1 MFEGSANVPEGKYD
15 QWLEAAGGENNGS
28 TTTDRTNY
36 WINVPSNALEL
47 ALFLESD
54 RMAYLLNT
62 MSKERVDGQRDV
74 VKNERRQSYEN
85 RPYGMAFMVLSENLY
100 PPDHPYHWPTIGS
113 MADLSAASY
122 EDVVEFFKTY
132 YAPNNA
138 SLCIGGDIDP
148 VKARTLVEKW
158 FAEVPA
164 GKPVPPVAPPSAFL
178 GEEKRLMFEDKVSL
192 PRLYM
197 AWQSPRAFAP
207 GDAELDVLANVLA
220 GGKNSRLYKRLVY
233 DMQIAQD
240 VSAYQAS
247 SMLGSMY
254 LISATARSGH
264 TLGEIEK
271 VIQEEVE
278 RIKLVPPSQ
287 REVDRAVNQ
296 YESGFLD
303 RLESIGG
310 FGGKADQ
317 LNWYYV
323 QTGNPDYFNEDLA
336 RYRAVDPQDIS
347 TAAMTTLPWIFAC
360 MAERVYCGRTLE
372 ITVGSV
378 RPGSLDSCTRAGGS
392 LRGSVCLRPSRRISF
407 RPFFPRMVPLI
418 PVLAYPS
425 APWIRPKASI
435 GDRPRR
441 SSVIELDGSA
451 SGKVTS
457 APISSERRF
466 RTSRRG
472 TRSSFHCIPAKG
484 SFSLST
490 NCRSAGTGGGTAVEV
505 TTRVAPLRL
514 QRQPTMS
521 QTASSAVRA
530 RTFESR
536 SVTSSCETF
545 GSSSILHPML
555 SASWPST

>member
-1 MFEGSANVPEGKYD
+1 MKQLIAGLLLLVPLCADAQGTRLTVPYTRFTLANGLTVILHEDHTTPTVSVNVYYHVGSGSEKPGRTGFAHLFEHLMFEGSANVPEGKYD

-28 TTTDRTNY
+28 TNTDRTNY
-36 WINVPSNALEL
+36 WINIPSNALEL

-85 RPYGMAFMVLSENLY
+85 RPYGMTYVVLSENLY

-122 EDVVEFFKTY
+122 EDVVEFFKKY

-148 VKARTLVEKW
+148 VKTRALVEKW

-192 PRLYM
+192 PRLTM
-197 AWQSPRAFAP
+197 VWQSPRAFSP
-207 GDAELDVLANVLA
+207 GDAELDILSNILA

-233 DMQIAQD
+233 EMQIAQD
-240 VSAYQAS
+240 VSAYQGS
-247 SMLGSMY
+247 SMLGSMF
-254 LISATARSGH
+254 LISATARSGR
-264 TLGEIEK
+264 TLGEIER
-271 VIQEEVE
+271 VIQEEVDRLKAE
-278 RIKLVPPSQ
+278 PPAR

-296 YESGFLD
+296 YEAGFLD
-303 RLESIGG
+303 RLENVGG

-347 TAAMTTLPWIFAC
+347 TAAMTTLVNDR
-360 MAERVYCGRTLE
+360 RVVL
-372 ITVGSV
+372 SV
-378 RPGSLDSCTRAGGS
+378 VPKGKQSL
-392 LRGSVCLRPSRRISF
+392 
-407 RPFFPRMVPLI
+407 
-418 PVLAYPS
+418 
-425 APWIRPKASI
+425 
-435 GDRPRR
+435 
-441 SSVIELDGSA
+441 A
-451 SGKVTS
+451 SG
-457 APISSERRF
+457 
-466 RTSRRG
+466 
-472 TRSSFHCIPAKG
+472 PAK
-484 SFSLST
+484 
-490 NCRSAGTGGGTAVEV
+490 EV
-505 TTRVAPLRL
+505 KP
-514 QRQPTMS
+514 Q
-521 QTASSAVRA
+521 
-530 RTFESR
+530 
-536 SVTSSCETF
+536 
-545 GSSSILHPML
+545 
-555 SASWPST
+555 